1 MIDRLLDFSLKQRVL
16 VIVLAVVLTGAGVYS
31 LTRLPIDAFPDVT
44 NIQVQVFTEAAG
56 LAPEEVEKL
65 VTFPVESVMNGL
77 PSVTQVRSLSKSG
90 LSIVTVVFTDGT
102 DIYFARQ
109 LVLERLQTARER
121 IPEGLGTPEMGPL
134 STGMGQILMYVLED
148 RHTRRGDLTPE
159 QRDACLTDLRTVQ
172 DWMVKYQLR
181 TVPGITDILSFGG
194 LVKQYQVLVD
204 PDKLT
209 AFHIHLREVFEALA
223 KNNANA
229 PGGFIEHH
237 AEQYIVRG
245 IGMIKTLDD
254 IRNIVLAAEDG
265 TPIRVRDV
273 AEVVVGPEVR
283 QGAVT
288 MNGRGEVVSAIVLQ
302 LKGENSRAV
311 IRRATEKIAAIN
323 KSLPKGVRVKTYY
336 DQADL
341 VEKCIGTVRDAL
353 LEGGVLVVL
362 VLVLF
367 LGNLRSALIVAV
379 NIPLSVLI
387 CFILMQRYDLSA
399 NLMSLGGLAIGIGML
414 VDGSVVMV
422 ENIFRHLAEGG
433 GARRDV
439 RGSVSSAAREVGQ
452 PIVFAIAIIIVVFL
466 PLFTLQGIEGKMFK
480 PMAFTLSFA
489 MLGSLV
495 LSLTLAPALCS
506 LLLRGPVH
514 EWENPVLR
522 LIRKVYPPLL
532 RAAMKQRA
540 LTVALAVAALVGS
553 LLLVPRLGSEFLPEL
568 DEGSLLIRATMLP
581 SVSLTQSVKIATQL
595 ERLVLSFPE
604 VESVVSKIGR
614 AEVGGDP
621 EDVNNDEI
629 HIMLKPPTQW
639 KTAKTK
645 EALVEA
651 MNEKLSTMPGVALNF
666 SQPIAT
672 RVDELISGV
681 RAQIA
686 IKLFGEDLDTLVAKA
701 DEIQRVV
708 STVRG
713 VADLAVEKVAGSAM
727 LEIEVDRTAI
737 ARYGINVADVQETVE
752 TAIGGKAASQVI
764 QGEKR
769 FDLFLRLP
777 KGVREDVDR
786 ISNLWVSAPGGEHL
800 PLSQLARIRLTE
812 GPVMI
817 SRENAQR
824 RIAIQCNVR
833 GRDMGSFVAEAQRK
847 VAAQVKL
854 PAGYHLEWGGQFEN
868 QRRAMA
874 TLSVVVPVTLLL
886 IFLLLFMSFGSLRHA
901 GLIILNV
908 PFALVGGILALYLR
922 DLHLSVSASVGFIAL
937 FGVAVLNGV
946 VLVSYFNQL
955 RQEGASAEEAVLRGV
970 QLRLRPVLMTALV
983 AGLGLLPMVFATG
996 TGSEIQKPLATVV
1009 VGGLLS
1015 STLLTLLVLP
1025 TLYHWF
1031 EEGREEAEVEV

>member
-1 MIDRLLDFSLKQRVL
+1 MVNRLIELALRQRFVVVL
-16 VIVLAVVLTGAGVYS
+16 FAVVLVGAGVYS
-31 LTRLPIDAFPDVT
+31 LARLPIDAFPDVT
-44 NIQVQVFTEAAG
+44 NIQVQVFTEAPG
-56 LAPEEVEKL
+56 LAPVEVEKL

-77 PSVTQVRSLSKSG
+77 PGVTQVRSLSKFG
-90 LSIVTVVFTDGT
+90 LSIVTVVFTDQT

-109 LVLERLQTARER
+109 LVLERLQAARER
-121 IPEGLGTPEMGPL
+121 IPEGLGTPEMGPI
-134 STGMGQILMYVLED
+134 STGMGQILMYVMED
-148 RHTRRGDLTPE
+148 KHTRLRNLTPE
-159 QRDACLTDLRTVQ
+159 EQNACLMDLRTVH
-172 DWMVKYQLR
+172 DWMVKPQLR
-181 TVPGITDILSFGG
+181 TVPGITDIISFGG
-194 LVKQYQVLVD
+194 LVKQYHVLVD

-209 AFHIHLREVFEALA
+209 ALHIHLRDVFEALA

-229 PGGFIEHH
+229 PGGFIDHH

-245 IGMIKTLDD
+245 VGMIKTLGD
-254 IRNIVLAAEDG
+254 IRNIILAAEDG

-273 AEVVVGPEVR
+273 ADVIVGPEVR

-311 IRRATEKIAAIN
+311 IGRATEKITAIN
-323 KSLPKGVRVKTYY
+323 KTLPKGVRVKTYY

-341 VEKCIGTVRDAL
+341 VEKCIATVRDAL

-367 LGNLRSALIVAV
+367 LGNLRSALIVAL

-387 CFILMQRYDLSA
+387 CFILMQRYGLSA

-422 ENIFRHLAEGG
+422 ENIFRHLAESEEE
-433 GARRDV
+433 RRDIQGIV
-439 RGSVSSAAREVGQ
+439 ASAAREVGQ

-480 PMAFTLSFA
+480 PMAFTISFA

-495 LSLTLAPALCS
+495 LALTLAPALCS
-506 LLLRGPVH
+506 LLLRGRVR
-514 EWENPVLR
+514 EWENPILR
-522 LIRKVYPPLL
+522 GIREAYLPLL
-532 RAAMKQRA
+532 RIAMRHRP
-540 LTVALAVAALVGS
+540 LTVSLAVAALVGS

-568 DEGSLLIRATMLP
+568 DEGSLMIRGTTLP
-581 SVSLTQSVKIATQL
+581 SISLNEAVKIGTRL

-614 AEVGGDP
+614 DEVGGCP

-629 HIMLKPPTQW
+629 LVMLKPRSQW

-651 MNEKLSTMPGVALNF
+651 MNRKLSTMPGVALNF

-686 IKLFGEDLDTLVAKA
+686 IKLFGEDLDTLAVKA
-701 DEIQRVV
+701 EEIEHVISSV
-708 STVRG
+708 PG

-727 LEIEVDRTAI
+727 LQIEVDRTAI
-737 ARYGINVADVQETVE
+737 ARYGINVEDVQEMVE

-764 QGEKR
+764 EGEKR
-769 FDLFLRLP
+769 LDLFVRLP

-786 ISNLWVSAPGGEHL
+786 INNLWVSSPGDEHI
-800 PLSQLARIRLTE
+800 PLSQLSRIELTE
-812 GPVMI
+812 GPVFI
-817 SRENAQR
+817 NRENAQR

-833 GRDMGSFVAEAQRK
+833 GRDMGSLVAEAQRK
-847 VAAQVKL
+847 VAAKVEL
-854 PAGYHLEWGGQFEN
+854 PPGYHLEWGGQFEN

-874 TLSVVVPVTLLL
+874 TLSVVVPVTLFL
-886 IFLLLFMSFGSLRHA
+886 IFLLLFMSFGVLRHA

-922 DLHLSVSASVGFIAL
+922 GMHLSVSASVGFIAL

-946 VLVSYFNQL
+946 VMVSCFNQL
-955 RQEGASAEEAVLRGV
+955 RREGASVEDVVLRGV
-970 QLRLRPVLMTALV
+970 HLRLRPVLMTALV
-983 AGLGLLPMVFATG
+983 ASLGLLPMMFTSG

-1009 VGGLLS
+1009 VGGLVS
-1015 STLLTLLVLP
+1015 STLLTLVVLP

-1031 EEGREEAEVEV
+1031 EAGRPEVEVEV